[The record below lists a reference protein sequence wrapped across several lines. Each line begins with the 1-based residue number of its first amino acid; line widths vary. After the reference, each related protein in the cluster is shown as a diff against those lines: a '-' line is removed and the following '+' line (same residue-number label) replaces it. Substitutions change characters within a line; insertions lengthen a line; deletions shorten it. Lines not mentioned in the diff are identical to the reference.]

1 MKFYAKQTMIVSRQ
15 LSAAQGIRV
24 SILEPVSTEIK
35 LRWTFVT
42 ITLNVSV
49 DVVLVASVTI
59 FSSVILNARRTQ
71 IA

>member
-1 MKFYAKQTMIVSRQ
+1 MKSYAKQTMIVSRQ
-15 LSAAQGIRV
+15 LSAAQDIRV

-59 FSSVILNARRTQ
+59 FSSVTLNARRTQ

>member
-1 MKFYAKQTMIVSRQ
+1 MKSYAKQTMIVSRQ

-24 SILEPVSTEIK
+24 SILEHVSTEIK

>member
-24 SILEPVSTEIK
+24 SILEHVSTEIK